1 MRKYIFI
8 IIALISYTL
17 NSQVDLKTSATIIYG
32 ISITKEDTRFRVN
45 GIPNMAYSITLK
57 EDNIIN
63 RSVHYLND
71 RGLGFVKYN
80 RDKKTEL
87 IVNLN

>member
-8 IIALISYTL
+8 IIALISYT
-17 NSQVDLKTSATIIYG
+17 SAAQVYLKTSATIIYG

-45 GIPNMAYSITLK
+45 GIPNMVYSITLSEGK
-57 EDNIIN
+57 KIKKST
-63 RSVHYLND
+63 RSLNG

-87 IVNLN
+87 IINLN